1 MHSTKKPF
9 NENSILGHKSDT
21 VAQQYIDQSTTVKRK
36 ASDVLSVGGGQVD
49 DEGVELCKKVATT
62 PAGKENTPL
71 SFHNATAQRTSSSKN
86 IVVNVTFT
94 GCNNVTYSN
103 GN

>member
-1 MHSTKKPF
+1 M
-9 NENSILGHKSDT
+9 
-21 VAQQYIDQSTTVKRK
+21 KRK

-49 DEGVELCKKVATT
+49 DEGVELRKKVATT
-62 PAGKENTPL
+62 PAGKENMPL
-71 SFHNATAQRTSSSKN
+71 SSHNATAQRTSGSKN